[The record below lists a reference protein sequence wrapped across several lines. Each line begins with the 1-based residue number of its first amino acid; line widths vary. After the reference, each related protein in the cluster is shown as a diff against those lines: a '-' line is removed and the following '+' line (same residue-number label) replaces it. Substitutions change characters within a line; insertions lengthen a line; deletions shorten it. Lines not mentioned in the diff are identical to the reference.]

1 MKLLILQPLKHLLG
15 LLEWVG
21 RLVVYM
27 FVQLSILPVEANSNE
42 YGEYPIPAGI

>member
-1 MKLLILQPLKHLLG
+1 MLMKLFLLQPLKHLLR

-27 FVQLSILPVEANSNE
+27 FVQLSISPAEANSNE
-42 YGEYPIPAGI
+42 YG